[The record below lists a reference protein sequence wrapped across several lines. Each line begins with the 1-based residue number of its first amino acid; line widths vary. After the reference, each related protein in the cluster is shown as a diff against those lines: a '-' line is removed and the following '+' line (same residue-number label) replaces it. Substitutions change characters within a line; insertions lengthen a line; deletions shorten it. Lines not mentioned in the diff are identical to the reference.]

1 MSNLK
6 PFNLEAAKAG
16 VTVVT
21 GSGLEAEIIK
31 FDIKTDWYTVC
42 AIVTRSDGTQTVQTF
57 TERGELFVDEND
69 DEGNNLF
76 MKSTTHTGWIN
87 IYRSGIT
94 PCTRNN
100 IYSSY
105 EAAFISRD
113 KDCIDTIEIEWE
125 D

>member
-16 VTVVT
+16 AAVVT
-21 GSGLEAEIIK
+21 KSGLDAEIIK
-31 FDIKTDWYTVC
+31 FDMKTEYYTMCVV
-42 AIVTRSDGTQTVQTF
+42 VTSKYGEEVVQSYTS
-57 TERGELFVDEND
+57 
-69 DEGNNLF
+69 EGYLYAGVYDHEDNLF

-87 IYRSGIT
+87 IYRSGVT